1 MRVLSLMKTIARRF
15 ARPALPATSS
25 VTAPFAL
32 ALMAG
37 LVHGAV
43 FAQSN
48 PGPGPNRLGAVVVTA
63 TRSPQ
68 LLEQVL
74 SDVTVLTRADIERQ
88 AIGSLADL
96 LRSQPGFEMLRNGGP
111 GANTSMF
118 VRGAD
123 TRHTVVI
130 IDGQRIDSQA
140 SSGASWQ
147 AIPLAQIE
155 RVEIVRGAASAIWG
169 SDAIGGVVQIF
180 TRKGDSKPQ
189 VDFGLGAGNRGLVKV
204 DAAISGV
211 TGMLDYAASVA
222 GEQSNGFNARPLA
235 VADPKYTPDDDG
247 YRNRNASLR
256 LGAQLNTAHRLELT
270 GLVSHV
276 DADYDASA
284 KPKTDDKTIS
294 DTRARRAGW
303 SAQWSPELNSNF
315 SVGESMERYETRPNP
330 YLTETKVRSYALTGG
345 YKVGGGQ
352 LNGLLERRE
361 DRLANTSLTS
371 SPTPGKAERHQ
382 DAIGAGYIWGSGPL
396 SLQLHGRHD
405 KDSEFGGSDTGT
417 AAIGYQIAPQWR
429 VLTSFGTAFR
439 APSLYQRFSEYGNPK
454 LVPEEGK
461 NAEFGLKFNQGVHEL
476 GLTVYRNL
484 VDNLIIFGA
493 PGLCKSEF
501 GCYQNVSQAR
511 LQGLTL
517 TGATAFSGVRL
528 SGSLDLQAPKDV
540 TDTAGYK
547 NYGKL
552 LARRSK
558 QHGSLRADTDLG
570 NWTLGAQILA
580 SGMRYDD
587 AANTKRLG
595 GYALLGLDAQYKLG
609 RDLQLQLK
617 LDNALDKAYQT
628 AGGYASS
635 PRQVFIGL
643 RHGISL

>member
-1 MRVLSLMKTIARRF
+1 MNIFTRRA
-15 ARPALPATSS
+15 ARPDFRAPVA
-25 VTAPFAL
+25 VKAPFAL
-32 ALMAG
+32 ALLAS
-37 LVHGAV
+37 LLHNPVL
-43 FAQSN
+43 AQTN
-48 PGPGPNRLGAVVVTA
+48 PGPGPNKLGAVVVTA

-68 LLEQVL
+68 LLSEVL
-74 SDVTVLTRADIERQ
+74 SDVTVLSRADIERQ

-189 VDFGLGAGNRGLVKV
+189 IDLGVGAGNRGLVKM
-204 DAAISGV
+204 DAAISGLS
-211 TGMLDYAASVA
+211 GMFDYALSVA
-222 GEQSNGFNARPLA
+222 GEQSNGFNARPVLN
-235 VADPKYTPDDDG
+235 DPKYTPDDDG

-256 LGAQLNTAHRLELT
+256 LGAQLNAAHRLDLT

-276 DADYDASA
+276 DADYDATP
-284 KPKTDDKTIS
+284 KPKTDDQTIS
-294 DTRARRAGW
+294 DTRALRAGW

-315 SVGESMERYETRPNP
+315 SVGESMERYETRPSP
-330 YLTETKVRSYALTGG
+330 YVTETKLRSYALGG
-345 YKVGGGQ
+345 SYKLGGGQ

-361 DRLANTSLTS
+361 DRLDNTGLSA

-382 DAIGAGYIWGSGPL
+382 DAIGAGYIWGTGPL

-405 KDSEFGGSDTGT
+405 KDSEFGGSETGT
-417 AAIGYQIAPQWR
+417 AAIGYQVAPQWR
-429 VLTSFGTAFR
+429 VLTSVGSAFR
-439 APSLYQRFSEYGNPK
+439 APSLYQRFSDYGNPK
-454 LVPEEGK
+454 LIPEEGK
-461 NAEFGLKFNQGVHEL
+461 NAEVGLKFSQGVHAL

-517 TGATAFSGVRL
+517 TAATALSGVRL
-528 SGSLDLQAPKDV
+528 SGSLDLQSPKDV
-540 TDTAGYK
+540 TDSAGYK

-558 QHGSLRADTDLG
+558 QHGVLRADTDLG
-570 NWTLGAQILA
+570 GWALGAQILA

-617 LDNALDKAYQT
+617 LDNAFDKAYQT
-628 AGGYASS
+628 AGGYASA
-635 PRQVFIGL
+635 PRQIFIGL

>member
-1 MRVLSLMKTIARRF
+1 MSSLVQSA
-15 ARPALPATSS
+15 AW
-25 VTAPFAL
+25 
-32 ALMAG
+32 
-37 LVHGAV
+37 
-43 FAQSN
+43 AQSS
-48 PGPGPNRLGAVVVTA
+48 PGAGPNKLGSVVVTA

-68 LLEQVL
+68 ALGQVL

-96 LRSQPGFEMLRNGGP
+96 LRSQPGFEMVRNGGA

-140 SSGASWQ
+140 SSGASWA
-147 AIPLAQIE
+147 AIPLAQID

-180 TRKGDSKPQ
+180 TRRGDSRPQ
-189 VDFGLGAGNRGLVKV
+189 VDLGLGAGNLGLVKL
-204 DAAISGV
+204 DAAISGLSGIV
-211 TGMLDYAASVA
+211 DYAVSVA
-222 GEQSNGFNARPLA
+222 AEQSNGFNARPVLN
-235 VADPKYTPDDDG
+235 DPKFTPDDDG

-256 LGAQLNTAHRLELT
+256 LGAQLNAAHRLELT
-270 GLVSHV
+270 GLNSHV
-276 DADYDASA
+276 DAQYDATA
-284 KPKTDDKTIS
+284 KPKTDDQTLS
-294 DTRARRAGW
+294 DTRALRAGW
-303 SAQWSPELNSNF
+303 TAQWNPELNSNF
-315 SVGESMERYETRPNP
+315 SVGESMERYETRPSP
-330 YLTETKVRSYALTGG
+330 YLTETKLRSYS
-345 YKVGGGQ
+345 
-352 LNGLLERRE
+352 LNGSYKIGDGQINALLERRE
-361 DRLANTSLTS
+361 DRLNNSGLSA
-371 SPTPGKAERHQ
+371 SPTPGRAERHQ

-417 AAIGYQIAPQWR
+417 AAIGYQVTPQWR
-429 VLTSFGTAFR
+429 VLSSLGTAFR
-439 APSLYQRFSEYGNPK
+439 APTLYQRFSDYGNPK
-454 LVPEEGK
+454 LIAEEGK
-461 NAEFGLKFNQGVHEL
+461 NAEIGIKFSEGVHGL

-493 PGLCKSEF
+493 PGLCRSEY
-501 GCYQNVSQAR
+501 GCYQNVNQAR

-517 TGATAFSGVRL
+517 TGASAIGSLRL
-528 SGSLDLQAPKDV
+528 SGSLDMQSPKDV
-540 TDTAGYK
+540 TDTPGYA

-552 LARRSK
+552 LTRRSK

-570 NWTLGAQILA
+570 LWTLGAQVVA

-628 AGGYASS
+628 AGGYASA
-635 PRQVFIGL
+635 PRQFFIGL
-643 RHGISL
+643 RHGVSL